1 MQTYETLHIVTDG
14 NGIIGKWVVDPLC
27 NGNGKIECQIQNMH
41 FAIALAVA
49 MDHHVNSLICLY

>member
-1 MQTYETLHIVTDG
+1 MVTDG

-27 NGNGKIECQIQNMH
+27 NGNGKKECQIQNMH